1 MTPNPP
7 APDYR
12 FGRFLLQPSAQ
23 RLLVDGEAATLG
35 PRAFDVLVALV
46 ERAGQLVPKAEL
58 LERVWPAVVVEENNL
73 QVQVSALRKILGP
86 DAIATVPGRGYRFT
100 LPLQPAGGPPP
111 PARPPAASP
120 APAGVDAPSIAVLP
134 FINMS
139 DDAANEYFAD
149 GLSEELLNV
158 LSKIR
163 GLRVASRTSAF
174 SFKGGKADI
183 PTVAQKLNVAM
194 ILEGSVR
201 KAGPRV
207 RITAQLV
214 HVATDS
220 HLWSETYDRELEDIF
235 AVQDDI
241 ARSVVSRVR
250 AALMGE
256 RPDASGN
263 AQVTADVQAAVK
275 GRSSNAEAYRLY
287 LQGSFFMNR
296 YNEEDTVKAIGYFR
310 HALELDPDYA
320 LAWASLSS
328 CYLSQGANAWAPFA
342 ESAERARDAAARAL
356 EAEPDLA
363 AAHWALGAVRTYY
376 DWDWKGAESCLRRAL
391 QLAPED
397 SQLIVRAATL
407 MQNLGRREEAEAQVL
422 RALALDPLNVDAH
435 LASGWRLTLAG
446 RLPEAESAYLRARE
460 LSPQRAKVHFYLCD
474 IHLLQGRPEEAL
486 HEAEREV
493 DETFRLHGIGLAEL
507 ARGRVAASD
516 AALRELIRK
525 HQSDAAYQIAE
536 AYASRDD
543 AGRAFEWLERAYRQ
557 RDAGLASMKIDPLL
571 RGLHG
576 DPRWPLLLQR
586 MGLAD

>member
-363 AAHWALGAVRTYY
+363 AAHWALGAVRMYY

-407 MQNLGRREEAEAQVL
+407 MQNLGRREEAEALVL

-446 RLPEAESAYLRARE
+446 RLPEAESAYRRARE

>member
-73 QVQVSALRKILGP
+73 QVQVSALRKILGQ

-486 HEAEREV
+486 HEAGREV

>member
-120 APAGVDAPSIAVLP
+120 APAGMDAPSIAVLP

>member
-407 MQNLGRREEAEAQVL
+407 MQNLGRREEAEALVP

>member
-1 MTPNPP
+1 MTPSPP

-576 DPRWPLLLQR
+576 DPRWTLLLQR

>member
-407 MQNLGRREEAEAQVL
+407 MQNLGRREEAEALVL